1 MLYKTNNDK
10 NIVIN
15 TSIIDDDFYFL
26 SIFTGSRR
34 IHAKFIM
41 GDFQVIL
48 SLSRTI
54 SYDHYIQ

>member
-54 SYDHYIQ
+54 